1 MCIISVRHNCRIF
14 MKSPNKGG
22 GGRGEEGRG
31 GGEGWVGEG
40 VGGNVRES
48 NRMSF
53 LHYQLVVKKQFYNIT
68 YHMYLVSLV
77 SKKIIREVLLR
88 DYV

>member
-14 MKSPNKGG
+14 MKSPNEGKEGVG
-22 GGRGEEGRG
+22 ERGEL
-31 GGEGWVGEG
+31 GWGEG

-48 NRMSF
+48 NRMSIF
-53 LHYQLVVKKQFYNIT
+53 TLPIGGKKQFYNIT

-77 SKKIIREVLLR
+77 
-88 DYV
+88 

>member
-1 MCIISVRHNCRIF
+1 M
-14 MKSPNKGG
+14 
-22 GGRGEEGRG
+22 
-31 GGEGWVGEG
+31 
-40 VGGNVRES
+40 GGNVRES